1 MKPILE
7 VLIEEFIES
16 LPDTLNGVPRSA
28 KFSDL
33 SEFIDVAIGVRRC
46 GKSYFIHQ
54 KIREIQAEGVS
65 LEQILYINF
74 EDDRLH
80 PMNQKQLGIL
90 IDEFYTLYP
99 ENHKRLCYLFLD
111 EIQNVEDW
119 PLVVRRYFDSKNVRI
134 YLTGSSAK
142 LLSKEIASSLR
153 GRSIATEIWPYSF
166 EEYRL
171 AHDIP
176 TPHAPIGKGKLD
188 MLQKHLLDY
197 LIRGGFPAVQSL
209 HESDR
214 RTILQGYVDTV
225 VLRDIVERHNIQNPS
240 LIKYLIKGLL
250 KNIAAPFSINKF
262 YNDIKSQG
270 YPAGKDT
277 LYRYMD
283 YIEDAFLAFTVPIF
297 DPSERRGQTAPKKI
311 YAVDNGLVWASSFD
325 INSKWSDLFE
335 NHIYLDLR
343 RQGKKIFHYK
353 TSEGYEVDFV
363 VQNLDGSF
371 ELIQVAWDIND
382 PETLERE
389 ERALRSAEKELGIS
403 GKILDL
409 SQYLRDCCY
418 SKSGKHI

>member
-1 MKPILE
+1 MKQILE
-7 VLIEEFIES
+7 ILIEEFIES
-16 LPDTLNGVPRSA
+16 LPDTINGVPRGA

-33 SEFIDVAIGVRRC
+33 PDFIDVAIGVRRC

-54 KIREIQAEGVS
+54 KIRAILAEGVS

-74 EDDRLH
+74 EDDRLL
-80 PMNQKQLGIL
+80 PMNQKQLGVL
-90 IDEFYTLYP
+90 IDQFYTLYP
-99 ENHKRLCYLFLD
+99 ENHKRQCYLFLD

-119 PLVVRRYFDSKNVRI
+119 PLVVRRYFDSKKVRI

-171 AHDIP
+171 AHDIL

-197 LIRGGFPAVQSL
+197 FIIGGFPAVQSL

-225 VLRDIVERHNIQNPS
+225 VFRDIVERHSIQNPR

-262 YNDIKSQG
+262 YHDIKNQG

-277 LYRYMD
+277 LYQYMD
-283 YIEDAFLAFTVPIF
+283 YIEDAFLAFSVPLF
-297 DPSERRGQTAPKKI
+297 DPSERRAQTAPKKI
-311 YAVDNGLVWASSFD
+311 YAVDNGLVWASSLD
-325 INSKWSDLFE
+325 IESKWGNLFE
-335 NHIYLDLR
+335 NQIYLDLR
-343 RQGKKIFHYK
+343 REGKKVFHYK

-371 ELIQVAWDIND
+371 ELIQVTWDMSD

-389 ERALRSAEKELGIS
+389 ERALRSAERELGIS

-409 SQYLRDCCY
+409 PQYLRDCC
-418 SKSGKHI
+418 SAKHI